1 MFASLALN
9 LNPTRSSDPRSEIK
23 TKSRIK
29 IKNRFAIQSAFTLI
43 ELMVV
48 VGIIGIIL
56 GIAVPGIYRQLHP
69 NPLQKAVDD
78 IREACK
84 AAHEMAVLRS
94 ATTSLSIDLKS
105 RSFSLQGASAPGPET
120 GMSPEGPAAFSRV
133 ADVGSS
139 AKGSFQLSDRVI
151 IEGLGING
159 LDWTEDERAEVRF
172 YPKGTSDE
180 FSIVLRWVDNGELRN
195 IWLDAIT
202 SYAEFEV
209 DPNKFRHR

>member
-1 MFASLALN
+1 MRPVCQLSCGNWIGRLRTRDDDEDEHDLNTAS
-9 LNPTRSSDPRSEIK
+9 P
-23 TKSRIK
+23 
-29 IKNRFAIQSAFTLI
+29 AFTLI

-48 VGIIGIIL
+48 VGIMGIIL
-56 GIAVPGIYRQLHP
+56 TIAVPGLYRQLHP

-84 AAHEMAVLRS
+84 AAREMAVLRG
-94 ATTSLSIDLKS
+94 ATTSLAIDLKN
-105 RSFSLQGASAPGPET
+105 RSFSVQGASAPGPES
-120 GMSPEGPAAFSRV
+120 GISPEGPAAMSRV
-133 ADVGSS
+133 ADVSSS
-139 AKGSFQLSDRVI
+139 ARSFQLSDRVI

-159 LDWTEDERAEVRF
+159 LDWTEDEHAEVRF

-180 FSIVLRWVDNGELRN
+180 FSIVLRFVDNAELRN

-202 SYAEFEV
+202 GYPEFEV